1 MPFRPPLVAHEYF
14 SADPPELPRRAHGEH
29 GPETVVWAE
38 LTGKDSAGATLNA
51 HTDAGTTLQLH
62 IGAAG
67 DGMLRVRLSEEAGA
81 RSRSA
86 RLLPLAQPD
95 PGAVA
100 TVVTGE
106 NTVSVTAGPL
116 TAEVTLSPW
125 RLSFH
130 DADGRRLLG
139 ADPGLTDISGRMRT
153 LPLGC
158 SRVDGQIVAYHE
170 SFAMP
175 ADEVLSGTGERF
187 TALNLRG
194 QRPVMW
200 NFDAFGSESDRA
212 YKNVPFYQ
220 SSMGYGI
227 VVDSGLPVEFDFG
240 ASTGSV
246 TQVIV
251 PDDLID
257 YYVLAGPTPADVL
270 ARYNALTGRPACP
283 PKWAFGSWISSGFCR
298 DTQEQVLARAATIRA
313 HGIPCD
319 VLHLDTYWQAEGTW
333 SHLRWD
339 PVSFPDPDA
348 MLATL
353 HEQGF
358 RVCVWMNSYLSHR
371 TDRFAEAAERGF
383 LLRRADGAVYV
394 ADSWHGS
401 FPAGGIV
408 DFTNPEAT
416 AWFQDLLRPLARQGV
431 DVFKTD
437 FAEGVPADAVAFNGM
452 TGTELHNVY
461 ALLFNDAVAEVT
473 REVHG
478 HSMVWA
484 RSSYLGGQR
493 HAAQWSGDTMCS
505 YEALASS
512 MNGGLAHGLSGVPYW
527 SHDSGGFC
535 GTPSD
540 DLFLRWAQFGA
551 LSPLV
556 RFHGTT
562 SREPW
567 RFPAVEADVIEAL
580 RLRYRLLP
588 YLYSA
593 ALRSAETGEPMM
605 RALAVDSPAD
615 AASWRAE
622 HVYRLGTDLLVAPM
636 ISASRQRDVYLP
648 PGEWVDWWSGDVVGG
663 GVTLRVAPP
672 LTQLPLWV
680 RRDALLPVAEPAA
693 HLTDGPW
700 AQLTLLSF
708 GGGDG
713 SCVIRDDGH
722 ASTVAAQRD
731 GDTLS
736 VTIAGPARVTAIA
749 FPTVAG
755 GTPPATV
762 LVNGVRATLGPVD
775 GLLTAAWQA
784 PGD

>member
-14 SADPPELPRRAHGEH
+14 SADPPELPRRAYGEP
-29 GPETVVWAE
+29 GPECVVRAE
-38 LTGKDSAGATLNA
+38 LTGKDSAGATFQA
-51 HTDAGTTLQLH
+51 RTDAGNTLH
-62 IGAAG
+62 IQVGAAG
-67 DGMLRVRLSEEAGA
+67 DGVLRVRLSEDPSA

-86 RLLPLAQPD
+86 RLLALTHPD

-100 TVVTGE
+100 TVSAGE
-106 NTVSVTAGPL
+106 NTVTITSGPL
-116 TAEVTLSPW
+116 TAEITLSPW

-130 DADGRRLLG
+130 DADGRLLLRS
-139 ADPGLTDISGRMRT
+139 DPGLTDISGRMRN

-158 SRVDGQIVAYHE
+158 SRVDGRIVAFHE
-170 SFAMP
+170 SFSLP

-200 NFDAFGSESDRA
+200 NYDAFGSESDRA
-212 YKNVPFYQ
+212 YKNIPFYQ
-220 SSMGYGI
+220 SSRGYGL
-227 VVDSGLPVEFDFG
+227 VVDSGMPVEFDFG

-246 TQVIV
+246 TQLLV
-251 PDDLID
+251 PDDLVE
-257 YYVLAGPTPADVL
+257 YYVLAGPGPTDVID
-270 ARYNALTGRPACP
+270 RYHTLTGRPVCP
-283 PKWAFGSWISSGFCR
+283 PKWAFGSWISSGFFR
-298 DTQEQVLARAATIRA
+298 DNQRAVLERAATIRA

-319 VLHLDTYWQAEGTW
+319 VLHLDCYWQAEGTW
-333 SHLRWD
+333 SGMSWD
-339 PVSFPDPDA
+339 AKAFPDPDA

-353 HEQGF
+353 REQGF
-358 RVCVWMNSYLSHR
+358 RVCVWMNPYLSAR
-371 TDRFAEAAERGF
+371 SARFAEAAEQGY
-383 LLRRADGAVYV
+383 LLRREDGSAYV

-408 DFTNPEAT
+408 DFTNPDAT
-416 AWFQDLLRPLARQGV
+416 AWFQGLLRPLLEQGV
-431 DVFKTD
+431 AVFKTD

-461 ALLFNDAVAEVT
+461 TLLFNDAVVAVT

-478 HSMVWA
+478 RDLVWA

-493 HAAQWSGDTMCS
+493 HAAQWGGDTMCT

-527 SHDSGGFC
+527 SHDTGGFC
-535 GTPSD
+535 GVPSD
-540 DLFLRWAQFGA
+540 DLFVRWAQFGA
-551 LSPLV
+551 LSPLL

-562 SREPW
+562 TREPW
-567 RFPAVEADVIEAL
+567 RFPEVEPAVIESL
-580 RLRYRLLP
+580 RLRYRIMP
-588 YLYSA
+588 YLYSL
-593 ALRSAETGEPMM
+593 ALRAAETGEPMM

-622 HVYRLGTDLLVAPM
+622 HVYRLGPDLLVAPM
-636 ISASRQRDVYLP
+636 ISETQQRDVYLP
-648 PGEWVDWWSGDVVGG
+648 PGEWVDWWTGDAVSGGRTV
-663 GVTLRVAPP
+663 RVAPP
-672 LTQLPLWV
+672 LEQLPLWV
-680 RRDALLPVAEPAA
+680 RRDTLLPVTAPAD
-693 HLTDGPW
+693 HLADGPW
-700 AQLTLLSF
+700 RQLTLLSF

-713 SCVIRDDGH
+713 RCEIRDDGC
-722 ASTVAAQRD
+722 ASTVAARRD
-731 GDTLS
+731 GDTLTM
-736 VTIAGPARVTAIA
+736 TIAGPARVTAIV

-762 LVNGVRATLGPVD
+762 LVNGDEATLSMVD
-775 GLLTAAWQA
+775 GLLTATWQA